1 MSIHIE
7 FEDGSN
13 PYVRYN
19 MTDNEFTEEL
29 EKWQKLYKLTLKS
42 MFGTIYSYIAKEK
55 ENA

>member
-1 MSIHIE
+1 MSIHIQ
-7 FEDGSN
+7 FENGSN

-29 EKWQKLYKLTLKS
+29 EKWQKNYNLILTS

-55 ENA
+55 T